1 MADLNASAQRQRQS
15 LTERHRPLR
24 FNPDGLTLS
33 VFRTDK
39 QIEGPPALISRGFV
53 IRFTVMAIALI
64 AHVVSAAA
72 QVDPRTALLER
83 TGWDA
88 IAAGQAHAAAEAF
101 RDALTADPKN
111 ARLHLGAG
119 MAAALE
125 RRDADARDAFERAL
139 ALDPKIVRARA
150 PLGQVLYRMGDLG
163 AAIRTYETLVADIP
177 DDRDAQAT
185 LDRWRR
191 ELDLHDRMRQAVGS
205 HFTVSFEGPAE
216 AALAAQAIESLD
228 AAYWRIGQFLG
239 VYPSDP
245 IPVVL
250 YTAEQFRDITRSPSW
265 AAGAYDGII
274 RVPMRGALDNGKELD
289 RVLAHEYTHAL
300 IRTLA
305 ARGVPTWLNEGLATA
320 LESGDFEW
328 AQKTVQKAGSSVPL
342 TRLQSGF
349 GRFAGADAQLAY
361 ATSALAVRRLL
372 EEAGGFAIANLLRDL
387 GSGADFESA
396 FAHRTQRT
404 FAEFQSTP
412 FN

>member
-1 MADLNASAQRQRQS
+1 LLLARTAASLSAQ
-15 LTERHRPLR
+15 
-24 FNPDGLTLS
+24 
-33 VFRTDK
+33 
-39 QIEGPPALISRGFV
+39 A
-53 IRFTVMAIALI
+53 
-64 AHVVSAAA
+64 
-72 QVDPRTALLER
+72 DPRTALLER
-83 TGWDA
+83 AGWDA
-88 IAAGQAHAAAEAF
+88 IAAGQAHAAADAF
-101 RDALTADPKN
+101 RDALAGDPKN
-111 ARLHLGAG
+111 AQLHLGAG

-125 RRDADARDAFERAL
+125 RRDADARDSFERAL
-139 ALDPKIVRARA
+139 ALDPKLVRARA
-150 PLGQVLYRMGDLG
+150 LLGQVLYRMGDVN
-163 AAIRTYETLVADIP
+163 AAIRMYEALVTELP

-185 LDRWRR
+185 LERWRR
-191 ELDLHDRMRQAVGS
+191 EVDLHDRMRQAVGS
-205 HFTVSFEGPAE
+205 HFTVAFEGPAE
-216 AALAAQAIESLD
+216 AALAAQALESLD

-250 YTAEQFRDITRSPSW
+250 YTTEQFHDITRSPAW

-305 ARGVPTWLNEGLATA
+305 ARGVPAWLNEGLATA
-320 LESGDFEW
+320 LESGEFEW
-328 AQKTVQKAGSSVPL
+328 AQKTMQQAGRIVPL
-342 TRLQSGF
+342 SRLQAGF

-396 FAHRTQRT
+396 FAHRTQQT
-404 FAEFQSTP
+404 FTEFQRNP
-412 FN
+412 F

>member
-1 MADLNASAQRQRQS
+1 LLLAHTAAS
-15 LTERHRPLR
+15 L
-24 FNPDGLTLS
+24 
-33 VFRTDK
+33 
-39 QIEGPPALISRGFV
+39 
-53 IRFTVMAIALI
+53 
-64 AHVVSAAA
+64 AA

-83 TGWDA
+83 AGWDA
-88 IAAGQAHAAAEAF
+88 IAAGQARAAADAF
-101 RDALTADPKN
+101 RDALAADPKN
-111 ARLHLGAG
+111 AQLHLGAG

-125 RRDADARDAFERAL
+125 RRDGDARDSFERAL
-139 ALDPKIVRARA
+139 ALDPKLVHARA
-150 PLGQVLYRMGDLG
+150 LLGQVLYRMGDAS
-163 AAIRTYETLVADIP
+163 AAIRTYEALVAELP

-185 LDRWRR
+185 LERWRR
-191 ELDLHDRMRQAVGS
+191 EVDLHDRMRQAVGS

-216 AALAAQAIESLD
+216 AALAAQALESLD
-228 AAYWRIGQFLG
+228 GAYWRIGQFLG

-250 YTAEQFRDITRSPSW
+250 YTTEQFHDITRSPGW

-305 ARGVPTWLNEGLATA
+305 ARGVPAWLNEGLATA
-320 LESGDFEW
+320 LESGELEW
-328 AQKTVQKAGSSVPL
+328 AQKTMQQAGRGVPL
-342 TRLQSGF
+342 GRLQAGF

-372 EEAGGFAIANLLRDL
+372 DEAGGFAIANLLRDL

-396 FAHRTQRT
+396 FAHRTQHSFT
-404 FAEFQSTP
+404 EFQRNP
-412 FN
+412 F